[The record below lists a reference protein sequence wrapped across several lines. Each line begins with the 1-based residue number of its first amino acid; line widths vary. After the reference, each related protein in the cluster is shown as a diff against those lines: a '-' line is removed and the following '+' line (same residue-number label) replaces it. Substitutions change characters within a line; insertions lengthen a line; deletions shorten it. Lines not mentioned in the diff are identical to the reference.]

1 MNFQMLESFDEYT
14 LKRMI
19 INLHA
24 ENTKLKDSYNEKL
37 DSKDKEISELI
48 DIANE
53 RQMDVQLYKRKYEE
67 NKAVE
72 EHDKEILEKQK
83 EIWKLEHQ
91 VGELQIDLKISKDR
105 CQIYYEESK
114 SCPKTQI
121 VHWMDQN
128 CIEADN
134 VLSKDGITEIA
145 PTDYET
151 LYDNYVEWCQEE
163 ELLNHADKKTFKTL
177 ILDWQKNSKYGLSIG
192 KTKEE
197 SHNMPNGY
205 LRSPFINLKIV

>member
-1 MNFQMLESFDEYT
+1 MNYQMLQSFNEST
-14 LKRMI
+14 LKAMI
-19 INLHA
+19 IDLHA
-24 ENTKLKDSYNEKL
+24 ENTKLKD
-37 DSKDKEISELI
+37 
-48 DIANE
+48 
-53 RQMDVQLYKRKYEE
+53 EE

-72 EHDKEILEKQK
+72 EKQK

-121 VHWMDQN
+121 VHWMEQN

-134 VLSKDGITEIA
+134 VLSKDGIMSYA

-163 ELLNHADKKTFKTL
+163 ELQNRADKKTFKTE

-197 SHNMPNGY
+197 SEGMPNGY
-205 LRSPFINLKIV
+205 LRSPLINLKIV